1 MNESTIKMFLTIA
14 EEKSFSKAA
23 DRMFASQPNLSRS
36 IIKMEEEL
44 GVQLF
49 DRVGRKAELTEA
61 GREFYDFFRRTQLEF
76 QKVSAYARKLHSN
89 RPGNIRIGYME
100 GWKISGFIDNVLNKL
115 KENYPNMDVRMEA
128 CNRKEL
134 MEKLDRDEVDAVLG
148 IKGIFRQ
155 KRGIKVKD
163 IARIRR
169 GVLCRRRDW
178 ETGKEPVPADF
189 KNEIF
194 FVMDEEC
201 NMILGEQI
209 REFLESYGF
218 VPEIQYVNSLESA
231 LNYVE
236 LGDGVLIC
244 DERTRYAENEDLLF
258 VPLDSFHTVSIGW
271 KRETKNVALAVLIAE
286 L

>member
-115 KENYPNMDVRMEA
+115 KENQLDVPGQISITGLDDIEMASMTVPGLTTIRQPARSTGEAAMNLLIDCIEDNRMKPQKIVIEP
-128 CNRKEL
+128 EL
-134 MEKLDRDEVDAVLG
+134 VIRSSV
-148 IKGIFRQ
+148 
-155 KRGIKVKD
+155 KR
-163 IARIRR
+163 RI
-169 GVLCRRRDW
+169 
-178 ETGKEPVPADF
+178 
-189 KNEIF
+189 
-194 FVMDEEC
+194 
-201 NMILGEQI
+201 
-209 REFLESYGF
+209 
-218 VPEIQYVNSLESA
+218 
-231 LNYVE
+231 
-236 LGDGVLIC
+236 
-244 DERTRYAENEDLLF
+244 
-258 VPLDSFHTVSIGW
+258 
-271 KRETKNVALAVLIAE
+271 
-286 L
+286 